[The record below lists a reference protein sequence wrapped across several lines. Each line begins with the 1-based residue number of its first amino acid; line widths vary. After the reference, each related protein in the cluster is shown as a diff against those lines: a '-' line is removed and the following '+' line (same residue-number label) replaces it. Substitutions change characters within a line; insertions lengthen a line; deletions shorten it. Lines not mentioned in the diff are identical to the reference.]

1 MVNYRRNFV
10 PGGTYFFTVNL
21 AERSERLLI
30 GHIELLRTT
39 FRAVRRDH
47 PFSIDAIVVLL
58 DHLHAVWTLPQNDSD
73 YALRWRLIKTNFSR
87 SLALGEPGRAN
98 SAAYCAGRNDGDT
111 FDGLRFANPPYSPA
125 LQYLH
130 MYIID
135 TCLID

>member
-87 SLALGEPGRAN
+87 SLALGEPGRA
-98 SAAYCAGRNDGDT
+98 
-111 FDGLRFANPPYSPA
+111 
-125 LQYLH
+125 Q
-130 MYIID
+130 
-135 TCLID
+135 